1 MFSARG
7 IERSIYRNI
16 EVEMQDYES
25 YPMIDEM
32 EMMFMETEYFS
43 ESDKVHI
50 FPYVSCT
57 ENGLPY
63 IELYVWDC
71 MLYPFVFKRY
81 LICEGKC
88 LSEEAEEELLHY
100 IKEAKCRDAVV
111 MPESFMEK
119 LHDGVSKYFPSWHY
133 INYSPYHVSEA
144 LTHLYFASHRSGV
157 REILYKA
164 QLYNIAY
171 SIEAV
176 PGYNMIGSNPTA
188 IIGYDLPL
196 KLLRILN
203 LPSLIHNLF
212 EEDTMEMC
220 RDVYTKYSDYIGNEK
235 VSSAQW
241 SYLEMLC
248 MNNGKFG
255 GQGFNRALYNRL
267 ETVCGDDIVCEY
279 GRFLELKD
287 KLQGVKVRLPKP
299 MDVEEVVQG
308 LDITYQYKVGH
319 ITENAQIR
327 YRSKDEYYA
336 YEYDEYIV
344 QMPKDGVDICMEA
357 LNQGNCLISYINAHA
372 NNETTILFVR
382 KRINKTSS
390 YITMEV
396 ADNRIT
402 QVYGKYN
409 SLPHKEDYLFI
420 EKYACVKGIN
430 YNPYD
435 LIYGDNMDDGEYDED
450 EMKVLDEY
458 LEEYAKRKAY
468 PVFPCSKAEYYQM
481 TIFDCFPEEM
491 KEVGGCA

>member
-7 IERSIYRNI
+7 IERSIYRNP
-16 EVEMQDYES
+16 EVETQDYES
-25 YPMIDEM
+25 YPMQDEM
-32 EMMFMETEYFS
+32 DMMFMETEYFS

-144 LTHLYFASHRSGV
+144 LTHLDFASHRSGV

-171 SIEAV
+171 NIEAV

-212 EEDTMEMC
+212 AEDTIEMC
-220 RDVYTKYSDYIGNEK
+220 RNVYTKYSDYIGK
-235 VSSAQW
+235 DKMSSAQW

-267 ETVCGDDIVCEY
+267 ETVWGDDIVCEY

-287 KLQGVKVRLPKP
+287 KMPGIKVRMPRP
-299 MDVEEVVQG
+299 YDVEETVGKLATAYDYKTGKATENNLIRSRSKNSNYEYASGDYLMKMPTDG
-308 LDITYQYKVGH
+308 LD
-319 ITENAQIR
+319 
-327 YRSKDEYYA
+327 
-336 YEYDEYIV
+336 
-344 QMPKDGVDICMEA
+344 MCMEA
-357 LNQGNCLISYINAHA
+357 INQGNCLVSYIRSHA
-372 NNETTILFVR
+372 NAETTIVFLRERSKPSESFVTVEISR
-382 KRINKTSS
+382 YTI
-390 YITMEV
+390 
-396 ADNRIT
+396 A
-402 QVYGKYN
+402 QVYARYN
-409 SLPHKEDYLFI
+409 SFPNKEVYVF
-420 EKYACVKGIN
+420 
-430 YNPYD
+430 
-435 LIYGDNMDDGEYDED
+435 
-450 EMKVLDEY
+450 
-458 LEEYAKRKAY
+458 LEEYAKVKGLNYDPCELILENMDDMDDCDLEEELMEYVSDYEKRHQWK
-468 PVFPCSKAEYYQM
+468 PFPCEEIEYHQM
-481 TIFDCFPEEM
+481 TIDECFPNFIM
-491 KEVGGCA
+491 EVVGCA